1 MGAPDHLSLHD
12 PELTDAVGAN
22 ALAVNFVATVDTVDA
37 DGTLHLSCGLQSYRA
52 RRAYS
57 CLVEPV
63 AGDRV
68 ACWRCVSGDRG
79 GDAVHVLA
87 VLERVASA
95 PMRVALAADAELS
108 AGKLSVTTQ
117 ELAVRTGSASL
128 VYRSLQSIGE
138 WCQATIGQL
147 RLAGNT
153 LATVFDQ
160 ESHHARQHHRTVDG
174 LDLLDAKVIDHR
186 ASDLLH
192 LQAENVLANGDRLVK
207 VKGAQIHFG

>member
-1 MGAPDHLSLHD
+1 MGAPELNLHD
-12 PELTDAVGAN
+12 AELTDAVGAG
-22 ALAVNFVATVDTVDA
+22 ALAVNFVATVESIDD
-37 DGTLHLSCGLQSYRA
+37 DGTLRVRAGRQGYRA

-68 ACWRCVSGDRG
+68 ACWRCVSDDG

-87 VLERVASA
+87 VLERATAAA
-95 PMRVALAADAELS
+95 PMRLQLAPETELAAGRLS
-108 AGKLSVTTQ
+108 ISSD
-117 ELAVRTGSASL
+117 ELAVRTGAASL

-138 WCQATIGQL
+138 WCQATVGQL
-147 RLAGNT
+147 RLAGAA
-153 LATVFDQ
+153 LSTVFDQ
-160 ESHHARQHHRTVDG
+160 ESHHAHQHQRTVDG

>member
-1 MGAPDHLSLHD
+1 MGAPDLHLQD
-12 PELTDAVGAN
+12 PELTDAVGAH
-22 ALAVNFVATVDTVDA
+22 ALAVNFVATVEAAEA
-37 DGTLHLSCGLQSYRA
+37 DGTLRLRCGRQAWRA

-68 ACWRCVSGDRG
+68 ACWRAVSDDG

-87 VLERVASA
+87 VLERADATA
-95 PMRVALAADAELS
+95 PMRVALAADTELA
-108 AGKLSVTTQ
+108 AGKLAVTTD
-117 ELAVRTGSASL
+117 ELAVRTGAASL

-147 RLAGNT
+147 RLAGAS
-153 LATVFDQ
+153 LATVFDT
-160 ESHHARQHHRTVDG
+160 ESHHARQHQRTVDG
-174 LDLLDAKVIDHR
+174 LDLLDAKVVDHR
-186 ASDLLH
+186 ASDLMH

-207 VKGAQIHFG
+207 VKGGQIHFG